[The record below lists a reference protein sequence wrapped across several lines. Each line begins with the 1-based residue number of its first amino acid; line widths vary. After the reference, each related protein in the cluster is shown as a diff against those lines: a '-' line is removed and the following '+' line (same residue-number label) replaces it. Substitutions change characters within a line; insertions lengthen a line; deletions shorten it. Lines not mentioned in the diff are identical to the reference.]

1 MYGEEKKILRI
12 LNDFGHLILSQ
23 IRNRD
28 ISLEDCEYRILVQI
42 YMKPSRTQAHFCAFL
57 VGTGWYI
64 HRFFKLSLKGKQNI
78 QFRIL
83 LDILMYF

>member
-42 YMKPSRTQAHFCAFL
+42 YMKPSRTQAHFCAFFGGNW
-57 VGTGWYI
+57 VI
-64 HRFFKLSLKGKQNI
+64 HTQIFQIESQGQTE
-78 QFRIL
+78 
-83 LDILMYF
+83 YSV